1 MGSLWITI
9 TGADDDTRRR
19 AVDALHD
26 AGIDVERAWIDDRTP
41 RRHPHPGRRRTQRA
55 PRPRGRD
62 PRRRSRSGVRLDW
75 PPLALHPRR
84 MVDRRGCRLRAARP
98 VRRRRPWSRAC
109 RRKPRKEDS
118 AE

>member
-41 RRHPHPGRRRTQRA
+41 AGIRTQAGAARSA
-55 PRPRGRD
+55 RRD
-62 PRRRSRSGVRLDW
+62 PAGATLGGGVAAVFGGLAAW
-75 PPLALHPRR
+75 LFTLGGWWIAAAVACALLALFG
-84 MVDRRGCRLRAARP
+84 VVGL
-98 VRRRRPWSRAC
+98 VESLQK
-109 RRKPRKEDS
+109 KPRKEDS